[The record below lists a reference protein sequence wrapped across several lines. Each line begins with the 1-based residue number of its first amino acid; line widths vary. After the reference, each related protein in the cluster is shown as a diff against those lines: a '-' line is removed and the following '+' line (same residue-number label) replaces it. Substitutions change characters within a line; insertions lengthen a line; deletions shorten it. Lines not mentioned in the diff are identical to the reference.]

1 MDVDSPLNIVINGKA
16 HAINVSN
23 VDTLLTV
30 LRDDLGVKSVR
41 GGCDSAQ
48 CGSCT
53 VLLDGKSVKSCS
65 VLALQANGRAVV
77 TVDGLAEADC
87 RSSLQNHFSTQHALQ
102 CGFCTPGMLL
112 KASEY
117 LAQNPD
123 PDPARIRQQLR
134 GNLCRCTG
142 YQNIVSAISLAA
154 MGEDSDQPDSKYLSV
169 QPGRVEDSRL
179 LCGEGTFT
187 DDIELPGQLHASFL
201 RSEVASGEIKEI
213 DLTALKELD
222 GVSDVFT
229 EQDVL
234 SDGLKSPS
242 CSWQIMDVSGE
253 PMRAKSRPLLSSKKV
268 KYVGQPIAMIVATSR
283 KVAQQ
288 AVRKIKVHYDES
300 RPVIDLNSALKSRL
314 VHEALDSNTA
324 FNWQLGDE
332 EAVQQAFSCADHI
345 TSMQIVNNRLI
356 AAPLE
361 TRAANGKYDEATGR
375 YTLYAT
381 TQNPHIL
388 RRVLA
393 EEVGIAPEHNIDVVS
408 KDVGGSFG
416 SKIFVYGEECL
427 CLWASRKLKA
437 PVKWSATR
445 AESFAADVHGRDHL
459 TEAAIALDK
468 GARIT
473 AIKVNTLANLGAYL
487 SPFGSLVPTYNYAMM
502 LVGPYSI
509 PNVFADVT
517 GVYTNTSPVDAYRGA
532 GRPEATFVVET
543 LIDNAANE
551 LGLDPGE
558 LRSRNLVQSEQIP
571 YQTPTGLVFDSGD
584 FPAHFEKALERA
596 QYYSFKERQ
605 QESFKQGKRRGI
617 GISNYVEAC
626 AIGPSAIAG
635 VLGAD
640 YGLWESATVRFLPT
654 AKLEVVTGSHSQG
667 QGHETTFAQVASS
680 VLGVSLEDISVLH
693 GDTRCTPVGMGTYGS
708 RSISVGGSAVVL
720 AAKKLVEKGRA
731 IAAHCFN
738 CESSEVEFA
747 SGVFKRAD
755 GEDQIAIQEIV
766 RLAHAPHNYPEDLE
780 PGMEATAFYDPKN
793 FTYPSGTH
801 ICEVEIDPA
810 TGSVAVVNYTAVDD
824 FGVVVN
830 EPIVEGQLHGGIAQ
844 GVGQALWEHVKYD
857 CETGKLI
864 TGSFNEYAVPRAES
878 LPSFDISFTETPC
891 EHNPLGVKGCG
902 ESGAIAAPPAVMN
915 AIYSAL
921 GERVSMP
928 ATPEKVWRCIK
939 RSAGSA

>member
-1 MDVDSPLNIVINGKA
+1 MGVRSPLKLVINGNA
-16 HAINVSN
+16 HEINVSN

-41 GGCDSAQ
+41 GGCDTAQ

-65 VLALQANGRAVV
+65 VLALQANGQSVV
-77 TVDGLAEADC
+77 TVDGLAEANR
-87 RSSLQNHFSTQHALQ
+87 RSSLQSHFATQHALQ

-112 KASEY
+112 KATEY
-117 LAQNPD
+117 LDQNAD
-123 PDPARIRQQLR
+123 PDPARIRQLLR

-142 YQNIVSAISLAA
+142 YQNIVDAITMAA
-154 MGEDSDQPDSKYLSV
+154 QGEASDKPDSENLLTHS
-169 QPGRVEDSRL
+169 GRVEDSRL
-179 LCGEGTFT
+179 LRGEGTFT
-187 DDIELPGQLHASFL
+187 DDIELPGQLYAGFL
-201 RSEVASGEIKEI
+201 RSAVASAEIKEI
-213 DLTALKELD
+213 DLSALKELA
-222 GVSDVFT
+222 GVSAVFT
-229 EQDVL
+229 EHDVS
-234 SDGLKSPS
+234 SDGLASPT
-242 CSWQIMDVSGE
+242 CSWQVMDISGE
-253 PMRAKSRPLLSSKKV
+253 PMRSRSRPLLSSTKV
-268 KYVGQPIAMIVATSR
+268 KYVGQPIAMVVAVSR
-283 KVAQQ
+283 QVAQH
-288 AVRKIKVHYDES
+288 AVRKIKVHYDKS
-300 RPVIDLNSALKSRL
+300 KPVIDLNSALKSRP
-314 VHEALDSNTA
+314 VHQTLDNNTA

-332 EAVQQAFSCADHI
+332 EAVQQAFSSAAHV
-345 TSMQIVNNRLI
+345 SAMQIVNNRLI

-361 TRAANGKYDEATGR
+361 TRAANGKYDEVTGR

-393 EEVGIAPEHNIDVVS
+393 EEVGIAPEHKIDVIS

-445 AESFAADVHGRDHL
+445 GESFAADVHGRDHL

-468 GARIT
+468 DARIT

-502 LVGPYSI
+502 LAGPYSI

-517 GVYTNTSPVDAYRGA
+517 GLYTNTSPVDAYRGA

-551 LGLDPGE
+551 LGLDPSE
-558 LRSRNLVQSEQIP
+558 LRSRNLLQPEQIP

-596 QYYSFKERQ
+596 QYFSFKERQ
-605 QESFKQGKRRGI
+605 QESLKQGKRRGI

-680 VLGVSLEDISVLH
+680 VLGISLEDISVLH

-708 RSISVGGSAVVL
+708 RSLSVGGSAIVL
-720 AAKKLVEKGRA
+720 AAKKLIEKGRV
-731 IAAHCFN
+731 IAAHCFY
-738 CESSEVEFA
+738 CQSSEVEFA
-747 SGVFKRAD
+747 SGVFKRAA
-755 GEDQIAIQEIV
+755 GEDQITIQEIV
-766 RLAHAPHNYPEDLE
+766 RIAHAPHNYPEDLE

-801 ICEVEIDPA
+801 ICEVEIDPD

-830 EPIVEGQLHGGIAQ
+830 KPIVEGQLHGGIAQ
-844 GVGQALWEHVKYD
+844 GIGQALWEHIKYD
-857 CETGKLI
+857 CETGDLI
-864 TGSFNEYAVPRAES
+864 TDSFNEYAVPRAEL

-891 EHNPLGVKGCG
+891 EHNPIGVKGCG

-921 GERVSMP
+921 GEHISMP

-939 RSAGSA
+939 KSAGSA